1 MKLSLCIVGCG
12 GFAQAFVKGVEPLRE
27 EIDLFFAS
35 RDRSRARTYCN
46 MFQGSGAFGSYQE
59 AAADSRVEAMYLCT
73 PHHLHLE
80 HVTMAARAGKHA
92 LVEKPIA
99 RTLEEGRRTIT
110 AAREAGIT
118 LMVAENYRF
127 LAAVRKCKE
136 LVDSGAVG
144 NLRLVQFQEETP
156 FQPGGWRSNQ
166 LLNGGGMFI
175 DGGIHKVHFLRYLV
189 GEPEQVYTAPL
200 PQALNGHEGE
210 DGLVVVFRWAS
221 GVVGLINHS
230 WANPLHPLLPWVS
243 VSGTRGRIYFE
254 MGKPWLRLE
263 QGDSEQTIQL
273 AQDYYGLMAMVREF
287 RDSIREG
294 REPEVSGEE
303 GLSDLAVVL
312 KAYESMKQ
320 GAALPMMED
329 KLQTMKEE

>member
-1 MKLSLCIVGCG
+1 MNLSLCVVGCG
-12 GFAQAFVKGVEPLRE
+12 EFAQTFAKGIQPLRE

-35 RDRSRARTYCN
+35 RDLPRARAYCD
-46 MFQGSGAFGSYQE
+46 MFQGNGAFGSYEE

-80 HVTMAARAGKHA
+80 HVTMAARAGKHV

-99 RTLEEGRRTIT
+99 CTLEEGRRTI
-110 AAREAGIT
+110 AAAQEAGIT

-144 NLRLVQFQEETP
+144 DLRLVQLQEEAP
-156 FQPGGWRSNQ
+156 FQPGQWRSNRD
-166 LLNGGGMFI
+166 LNGGGVFI
-175 DGGIHKVHFLRYLV
+175 DGGIHKVHFLRYLA
-189 GEPEQVYTAPL
+189 GEPEHIYAASL
-200 PQALNGHEGE
+200 PRALAEHEGE
-210 DGLVVVFRWAS
+210 DGLVVVARWAS

-230 WANPLHPLLPWVS
+230 WVSSLRLQPSWVS
-243 VSGTRGRIYFE
+243 VSGSKGRIYFE
-254 MGKPWLRLE
+254 VGEPWLRLE
-263 QGDSEQTIQL
+263 QGDREQTIQF
-273 AQDYYGLMAMVREF
+273 AQDHSGLTAMVREF

-294 REPEVSGEE
+294 REPEVSGQE

-312 KAYESMKQ
+312 KAYESMGR
-320 GAALPMMED
+320 GASLP
-329 KLQTMKEE
+329 LTEEPLATES